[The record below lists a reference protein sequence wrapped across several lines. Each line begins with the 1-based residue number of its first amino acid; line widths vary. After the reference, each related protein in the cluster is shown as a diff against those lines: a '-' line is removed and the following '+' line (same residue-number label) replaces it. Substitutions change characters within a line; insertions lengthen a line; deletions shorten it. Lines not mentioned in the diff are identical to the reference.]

1 MFCFGLVEGEFKE
14 LWLPLLLPGEQAD
27 DFASTSS
34 ASCCALE
41 RRGAFPQGRRFCR
54 EHRAQ
59 AVTLSS
65 RMCKTLHL
73 ELNWIHGAEM
83 SSQAPW
89 ALFCFLRLFSM
100 PVPPK

>member
-14 LWLPLLLPGEQAD
+14 LWLPLLLPGELAD

-41 RRGAFPQGRRFCR
+41 CRGVFLQGHRFCR
-54 EHRAQ
+54 EHLGQ

-65 RMCKTLHL
+65 RMC
-73 ELNWIHGAEM
+73 GAPE
-83 SSQAPW
+83 QDP
-89 ALFCFLRLFSM
+89 ALRAEWDPQRWDVLPSALGPVLFS
-100 PVPPK
+100 